1 MFVRFQMPAADVVL
15 AVAEDDEFDE
25 VLLRRCNA
33 TGMKPDAAAF
43 AAACIVSA
51 RFM

>member
-1 MFVRFQMPAADVVL
+1 MFVRFQIPAADVVL
-15 AVAEDDEFDE
+15 AVAEDELDE